1 MELKFYYVR
10 QKTARKKLNRSFQVE
25 VNIMEKIKKIMWQC
39 LDGIKILDEKDI
51 QGADTWEAAL

>member
-1 MELKFYYVR
+1 MRAFPLD
-10 QKTARKKLNRSFQVE
+10 RSFQVE